1 MFVLLKKEF
10 ANFFSSAVGYIIV
23 GIFLSLTG
31 LFLWIFPGEYNIPD
45 SGYAQ
50 LNGLFSLAPWLYLF
64 LIPAITMRLFAE
76 EKRMGT
82 IELIYTRPIGKLQI
96 IGAKYLAGIL
106 LVIISLIPTT
116 IYFFSVYLM
125 AEPVGNVDTG
135 AFWGSFIGLFFL
147 ASVYVAIGVFTSSCT
162 SNQIIAFVCA
172 VTISFIFYFGFDLVA
187 SLVLSGTT
195 QATIAS
201 FGINSHYAA
210 MSRGVIDS
218 RDLIYFL
225 GVDALFILIIR
236 WIIRAR

>member
-1 MFVLLKKEF
+1 MLVLLKKEF
-10 ANFFSSAVGYIIV
+10 AGFFSSAVGYIIV

-31 LFLWIFPGEYNIPD
+31 LFLWLFPGEYNILD

-82 IELIYTRPIGKLQI
+82 IELIYTRPVGKLQI
-96 IGAKYLAGIL
+96 IGAKYMAGIL
-106 LVIISLIPTT
+106 LVIVSLIPTT
-116 IYFFSVYLM
+116 IYFVSVYLM

-147 ASVYVAIGVFTSSCT
+147 ASVYVAIGIFTSACT
-162 SNQIIAFVCA
+162 SNQIVAFVCA
-172 VTISFIFYFGFDLVA
+172 VTLSFAFYFGFDLISSLLLSGSSQTFIA
-187 SLVLSGTT
+187 SL
-195 QATIAS
+195 
-201 FGINSHYAA
+201 GINSHYVS

-218 RDLIYFL
+218 RDLLYFL
-225 GVDALFILIIR
+225 IINSIFILFVR
-236 WIIRAR
+236 WVIRAK